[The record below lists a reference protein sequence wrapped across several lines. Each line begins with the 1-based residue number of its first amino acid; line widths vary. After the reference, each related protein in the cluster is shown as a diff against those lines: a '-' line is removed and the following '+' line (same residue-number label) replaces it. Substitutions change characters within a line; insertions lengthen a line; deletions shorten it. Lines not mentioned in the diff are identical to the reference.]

1 MLALCKLP
9 FSIDDVGLAFK
20 GASITIDTKLSD
32 VGLREG
38 DCIDVT
44 VNGAMRKGIQEVMEA
59 DGEVVADLCTTP
71 HINERTFLANEL
83 AAITVL
89 ILQFG
94 CSLPPS

>member
-9 FSIDDVGLAFK
+9 FSIDDVELAFK

-44 VNGAMRKGIQEVMEA
+44 VNGAMQESIPLVMEVK
-59 DGEVVADLCTTP
+59 DDVIADLSMLLQFYDFYFRV
-71 HINERTFLANEL
+71 HDLATV
-83 AAITVL
+83 TVL

-94 CSLPPS
+94 TPTIAQ

>member
-44 VNGAMRKGIQEVMEA
+44 VNGAMQESIPLVMEVN
-59 DGEVVADLCTTP
+59 DDVIADLCTTP

>member
-20 GASITIDTKLSD
+20 GTSITIDTKLSD

-44 VNGAMRKGIQEVMEA
+44 VNGAMQESIPLVM
-59 DGEVVADLCTTP
+59 
-71 HINERTFLANEL
+71 
-83 AAITVL
+83 
-89 ILQFG
+89 
-94 CSLPPS
+94 

>member
-9 FSIDDVGLAFK
+9 FFIADVELAFK

-44 VNGAMRKGIQEVMEA
+44 VNGAMQESIPLVMEVK
-59 DGEVVADLCTTP
+59 DDVIADLSMLLQFYDFY
-71 HINERTFLANEL
+71 FLAHDL
-83 AAITVL
+83 ATVTVL

-94 CSLPPS
+94 TPTIAQ

>member
-9 FSIDDVGLAFK
+9 FFIADVELAFK

-44 VNGAMRKGIQEVMEA
+44 VNGAMRKA
-59 DGEVVADLCTTP
+59 S
-71 HINERTFLANEL
+71 RW
-83 AAITVL
+83 
-89 ILQFG
+89 
-94 CSLPPS
+94 